1 MKKIGLAV
9 HNIHE
14 EYSIELIRGVEKY
27 CSENDLQLLLFPI
40 NAQKSENHGFEYRA
54 QSIKNLLTPENVD
67 ALILSSGT
75 LSSFITKEEF
85 IEYVKTLSPL
95 PVVSIGVDV
104 PGVPTILSNSK
115 KAFTNN
121 IKHLIKKHHRKN
133 FILLCASENNYDAV
147 SRKQWFLET
156 LESFKMYMDKTK
168 IINAD
173 FNKIRAKNAINL
185 YISKFG
191 VDFDCIVC
199 LNDGMAFG
207 AIEALTEHGIR
218 IPEDIIVTGFDN
230 SKRARFSEPSLSTID
245 PQISLQSY
253 MATQVACDLI
263 DGKKTDEIYY
273 VEATERF
280 RVSCGCV
287 KGRWLLSD
295 SVDYYGRR
303 HNFSKK
309 SLYSLIHSVPNI
321 VNTELYALHQLIQNS
336 LAIVSLNELYRLI
349 SKYIDRTSLEAMAIF
364 TYDKPKDYLPDTTS
378 FKMPHKVKRVFV
390 YEKLNDKNIN
400 TENKIFNPYK
410 EAFPED
416 TFKHYYRKLVFYP
429 LFESTYQYGY
439 IIVPLENHDYLFY
452 ELILESFSKEI
463 TASIKL
469 ELEQEANTI
478 LENKNSRLI
487 EYNTRMATLST
498 TDELTKI
505 NNRRGFTIEAN
516 KLLKAAKSKNR
527 YGMILF
533 CDMDGLKKINDT
545 YGHEAG
551 DRAIIAE
558 SKILQNISRKSDVIG
573 RFGGDEFALAIEG
586 MDKKSFKLLEQRIIE
601 ESNTYNKTS
610 KEKFKV
616 SISIGAAQYT
626 PANNDL
632 EKLLAIADKEL
643 YKVKAKKHKENK

>member
-1 MKKIGLAV
+1 V
-9 HNIHE
+9 
-14 EYSIELIRGVEKY
+14 
-27 CSENDLQLLLFPI
+27 
-40 NAQKSENHGFEYRA
+40 
-54 QSIKNLLTPENVD
+54 
-67 ALILSSGT
+67 
-75 LSSFITKEEF
+75 
-85 IEYVKTLSPL
+85 
-95 PVVSIGVDV
+95 
-104 PGVPTILSNSK
+104 
-115 KAFTNN
+115 
-121 IKHLIKKHHRKN
+121 
-133 FILLCASENNYDAV
+133 
-147 SRKQWFLET
+147 
-156 LESFKMYMDKTK
+156 
-168 IINAD
+168 
-173 FNKIRAKNAINL
+173 
-185 YISKFG
+185 
-191 VDFDCIVC
+191 
-199 LNDGMAFG
+199 
-207 AIEALTEHGIR
+207 
-218 IPEDIIVTGFDN
+218 
-230 SKRARFSEPSLSTID
+230 
-245 PQISLQSY
+245 
-253 MATQVACDLI
+253 
-263 DGKKTDEIYY
+263 
-273 VEATERF
+273 
-280 RVSCGCV
+280 
-287 KGRWLLSD
+287 
-295 SVDYYGRR
+295 
-303 HNFSKK
+303 
-309 SLYSLIHSVPNI
+309 
-321 VNTELYALHQLIQNS
+321 
-336 LAIVSLNELYRLI
+336 
-349 SKYIDRTSLEAMAIF
+349 
-364 TYDKPKDYLPDTTS
+364 
-378 FKMPHKVKRVFV
+378 HKVKRVFV

-601 ESNTYNKTS
+601 ESNTYNKTN